1 FPYTCFAENVGL
13 VRLTQVKSRWVVAS
27 AAVIM
32 MVLGCIPKLAAIMA
46 SVPLPVLGGA
56 ALAMFA
62 AVAVV
67 GIQTLAQ
74 VDFED
79 QNNMI
84 IVGTSIGLG
93 MLATAQPHIA
103 DNFPSWAQIIFGS
116 GITLGSMA
124 AMGLHL
130 VFNHFMPANKHGVVI
145 GDQPSKISSDETAQ
159 TVLTDEGRVQEG

>member
-1 FPYTCFAENVGL
+1 MGV
-13 VRLTQVKSRWVVAS
+13 
-27 AAVIM
+27 
-32 MVLGCIPKLAAIMA
+32 
-46 SVPLPVLGGA
+46 
-56 ALAMFA
+56 
-62 AVAVV
+62 
-67 GIQTLAQ
+67 QTLAQ

-103 DNFPSWAQIIFGS
+103 DHFPNWAQIIFGS

-145 GDQPSKISSDETAQ
+145 GDQLSKRPSEEPGQILLVDGEH
-159 TVLTDEGRVQEG
+159 VQEG